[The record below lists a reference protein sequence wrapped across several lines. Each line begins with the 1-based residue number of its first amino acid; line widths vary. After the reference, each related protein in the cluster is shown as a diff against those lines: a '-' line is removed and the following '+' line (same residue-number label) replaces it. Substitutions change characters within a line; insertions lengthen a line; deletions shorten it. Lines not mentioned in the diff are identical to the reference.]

1 LIYALK
7 KFLDKNNNFK
17 IVKLIIFAKMVILF
31 ITNNLLVI
39 FYNSGLLKDLCS
51 SEYLKKSIMI
61 KKKIKLKDNIAFGIF
76 FFIFFLIIGFYPLRS
91 VGVIRI
97 WSVVLSL
104 VFLIITIIRP
114 NLFTFLN
121 KFWIQFGISLGKII
135 SPVIL
140 GLVFFFV
147 ITPTGILV
155 KIIKK
160 DVMGLKR
167 EASSYWINRKDKQQS
182 MKKQF

>member
-1 LIYALK
+1 MAILGQK
-7 KFLDKNNNFK
+7 KEIKINKKNN
-17 IVKLIIFAKMVILF
+17 
-31 ITNNLLVI
+31 IT
-39 FYNSGLLKDLCS
+39 
-51 SEYLKKSIMI
+51 
-61 KKKIKLKDNIAFGIF
+61 FGIL
-76 FFIFFLIIGFYPLRS
+76 FFIFFLIIGLYPLVS

-121 KFWIQFGISLGKII
+121 RSWIQFGIFLGKII
-135 SPVIL
+135 SPIVM

-147 ITPTGILV
+147 VTPCGIVVRIL
-155 KIIKK
+155 KK

-167 EASSYWINRKDKQQS
+167 GATSYWINREDKLQS

>member
-1 LIYALK
+1 MQISRQK
-7 KFLDKNNNFK
+7 QEIKINKKNN
-17 IVKLIIFAKMVILF
+17 
-31 ITNNLLVI
+31 IT
-39 FYNSGLLKDLCS
+39 
-51 SEYLKKSIMI
+51 
-61 KKKIKLKDNIAFGIF
+61 FGIL
-76 FFIFFLIIGFYPLRS
+76 FFIFFLIIGFFPLIS

-121 KFWIQFGISLGKII
+121 RSWIQFGIFLGKII
-135 SPVIL
+135 SPIVM

-147 ITPTGILV
+147 VTPIGILV
-155 KIIKK
+155 RILKK

-167 EASSYWINRKDKQQS
+167 GAFSYWIKREDKLQS